1 MMTKSLVRGKGAI
14 LPLFIQKQKMNLLER
29 LENTGYVGSVKNS
42 TNTKGGHLIQTGKY
56 NKKRR
61 KKTAK
66 AKNNHI

>member
-1 MMTKSLVRGKGAI
+1 MHPIRNYKYYSVK
-14 LPLFIQKQKMNLLER
+14 R
-29 LENTGYVGSVKNS
+29 LENTGNVGSDE
-42 TNTKGGHLIQTGKY
+42 NTIGGHLIQAGKY